1 MIAESSRQDE
11 SASFEELRFTLA
23 HIARI
28 KELGEDQ
35 QWLSPKRLEA
45 HILLAVKQ
53 DDVQF
58 AIDDRLLSLKKGTIF
73 IGLPGQRIEYMGSTS
88 SGTEDGYAII
98 FELQG
103 SESVKDAALRMI
115 GNESNCGIVSDA
127 FAALFPDLCDTAYRH
142 WHQPSKLSRLRSQAT
157 FYEIMYNVLYHAS
170 IAKDR
175 GMHASL
181 EMIRNY
187 LDTHFGENVS
197 IEQLAQRI
205 GVSSRHFR
213 RAFKQLYGISA
224 TDYVTDLR
232 MSQAK
237 RLMATTRQP
246 IAEIARHVGYQDES
260 HFRRTFKQ
268 QMGISP
274 SIYVK
279 NRQLKVAACSFPNI
293 GQLLPISIIPF
304 AAPIDHDWTDYYR
317 RKYRT
322 EVQFPLHHNN
332 EINRKMLLA
341 AKPDRIIAID
351 AYGSAEFQERLG
363 EIAPTLIIPWRTK
376 GWREHLLLTASFL
389 NKTDEAMRWLAVY
402 DEKADMMR
410 EVLDRIVRSEKLLV
424 VMIDRH
430 DCYRWTGEGDHGKRN
445 RYDLP
450 FAPERHK
457 TYSDRSFEK
466 VVPESLD
473 SFGAERIILLL
484 SEDRHSQ
491 LTWNSLLLSESWKK
505 LKAVRQ
511 NRVHTMS
518 VGPWFEYTAYNHGA
532 ILDQALKALNKVSAC
547 PK

>member
-1 MIAESSRQDE
+1 MIAESSRHGDGV
-11 SASFEELRFTLA
+11 SFEELRFGLV

-28 KELGEDQ
+28 EDLGEDP
-35 QWLSPKRLEA
+35 QWLSPKRQEVYL
-45 HILLAVKQ
+45 LLAVKR
-53 DDVQF
+53 DNVQF
-58 AIDDRLLSLKKGTIF
+58 AIDGRLLSLKRGSIF
-73 IGLPGQRIEYMGSTS
+73 IRLPGQRIEYMGSTVS
-88 SGTEDGYAII
+88 ETEDGYAMI
-98 FELQG
+98 FELHG
-103 SESVKDAALRMI
+103 SQPVKDAALRLI
-115 GNESNCGIVSDA
+115 GDESNCAIDSA
-127 FAALFPDLCDTAYRH
+127 EFAAVFPDLFETAYRH
-142 WHQPSKLSRLRSQAT
+142 WHQPSKLSRLRSQAA

-170 IAKDR
+170 ISKDR
-175 GMHASL
+175 GLHSAL
-181 EMIRNY
+181 ETIRNY
-187 LDTHFGENVS
+187 LDTHYEENVS

-213 RAFKQLYGISA
+213 RAFKRLYGISA

-232 MSQAK
+232 MSRAK
-237 RLMATTRQP
+237 RMMATTRQP

-279 NRQLKVAACSFPNI
+279 NRLLKVAACSFPNI
-293 GQLLPISIIPF
+293 GQLLPIGIIPF

-322 EVQFPLHHNN
+322 EVHFPLHHNN

-363 EIAPTLIIPWRTK
+363 EIAPVLIIPWRTK

-389 NKTDEAMRWLAVY
+389 RKTDEAKRWLAAY

-410 EVLDRIVRSEKLLV
+410 DLMDRIVRSEKLLV

-430 DCYRWTGEGDHGKRN
+430 DCYRWTGEGAHGQWN
-445 RYDLP
+445 RCDLP

-457 TYSDRSFEK
+457 ANTDRSFEK
-466 VVPESLD
+466 VVPEALD
-473 SFGAERIILLL
+473 SFGAERIVLLL

-491 LTWNSLLLSESWKK
+491 LTWKTLLLSESWRK
-505 LKAVRQ
+505 LKAVQR
-511 NRVHTMS
+511 NRVHIVP
-518 VGPWFEYTAYNHGA
+518 VGPWFEYTAFNHGA
-532 ILDQALKALNKVSAC
+532 ILDQALKALK
-547 PK
+547 

>member
-1 MIAESSRQDE
+1 MIADSSPQGDG
-11 SASFEELRFTLA
+11 ALFEELRFSLV

-28 KELGEDQ
+28 KDLGDDP
-35 QWLSPKRLEA
+35 QWLSPKRLET
-45 HILLAVKQ
+45 HLLLAVNQ

-58 AIDDRLLSLKKGTIF
+58 AIDGRLLGLNSGAIF
-73 IGLPGQRIEYMGSTS
+73 IGLPGQRVEYMGGSLS
-88 SGTEDGYAII
+88 EAEDGYAFI
-98 FELQG
+98 FELLGKQPA
-103 SESVKDAALRMI
+103 KDSALRTI
-115 GNESNCGIVSDA
+115 VNESDCGIVSGT
-127 FAALFPDLCDTAYRH
+127 FTALFPDLCETAYRH
-142 WHQPSKLSRLRSQAT
+142 WHQPSKLSRLRSQAA
-157 FYEIMYNVLYHAS
+157 FYEIMYNVLHQAS
-170 IAKDR
+170 MAKDR
-175 GMHASL
+175 GMQAAL
-181 EMIRNY
+181 ETARNY
-187 LDTHFGENVS
+187 LDLHFGENVS

-232 MSQAK
+232 MSRAK

-274 SIYVK
+274 SLYVK

-322 EVQFPLHHNN
+322 EVQFPLYHNN
-332 EINRKMLLA
+332 EINRKMLLS

-363 EIAPTLIIPWRTK
+363 EIAPVLLIPWRTK
-376 GWREHLLLTASFL
+376 NWREHLLLTASFM
-389 NKTDEAMRWLAVY
+389 NKMEEAVRWLAVY
-402 DEKADMMR
+402 DEKADRMR
-410 EVLDRIVRSEKLLV
+410 EVMDRIVRSEKLLV

-430 DCYRWTGEGDHGKRN
+430 DCFRWKGEDARGQWN
-445 RYDLP
+445 RRDLP

-457 TYSDRSFEK
+457 TGMDRSFEK
-466 VVPESLD
+466 IVPEALD
-473 SFGAERIILLL
+473 SFEAERIIMLL

-491 LTWNSLLLSESWKK
+491 LTWKSLVQSESWRK
-505 LKAVRQ
+505 LKAVRHS
-511 NRVHTMS
+511 RVHAVP
-518 VGPWFEYTAYNHGA
+518 VGPWFEYTAYNHGT
-532 ILDQALKALNKVSAC
+532 ILDQALKLMK
-547 PK
+547 

>member
-1 MIAESSRQDE
+1 MIAESSRHGDG
-11 SASFEELRFTLA
+11 ASFEELRFSIV

-28 KELGEDQ
+28 KDLGEDP
-35 QWLSPKRLEA
+35 QWLSPKRPEA
-45 HILLAVKQ
+45 HLLLAAKQ

-58 AIDDRLLSLKKGTIF
+58 AIDGRLLSLKRGTIF
-73 IGLPGQRIEYMGSTS
+73 IGLPGQRIEYMGSS
-88 SGTEDGYAII
+88 LPETEFGYAIL
-98 FELQG
+98 FELLG
-103 SESVKDAALRMI
+103 SQPAQDTALRLI
-115 GNESNCGIVSDA
+115 ANESNGGIVSDA
-127 FAALFPDLCDTAYRH
+127 FAALFPDLCETAYRH
-142 WHQPSKLSRLRSQAT
+142 WHQPSKLSRLRSQAA
-157 FYEIMYNVLYHAS
+157 FYEIMYNVLHHAS
-170 IAKDR
+170 VAKDR
-175 GMHASL
+175 GMDAAL
-181 EMIRNY
+181 EIVRNY
-187 LDTHFGENVS
+187 LDAHYEENVS
-197 IEQLAQRI
+197 IEQLAQCI

-213 RAFKQLYGISA
+213 RAFKQSYGISA

-232 MSQAK
+232 MSRAK

-279 NRQLKVAACSFPNI
+279 NRLLKVAACSFPNI
-293 GQLLPISIIPF
+293 GQLLPLSIIPF

-351 AYGSAEFQERLG
+351 AYGSVEFQERLG
-363 EIAPTLIIPWRTK
+363 EIAPVLLIPWRTK
-376 GWREHLLLTASFL
+376 SWREHLLLTASFL
-389 NKTDEAMRWLAVY
+389 NKTEEATRWLAAY
-402 DEKADMMR
+402 DEKADMLRGVM
-410 EVLDRIVRSEKLLV
+410 DRIVRSEKLLV
-424 VMIDRH
+424 IMIDRH
-430 DCYRWTGEGDHGKRN
+430 DCYRWTGEGALGQWT

-457 TYSDRSFEK
+457 TYADRSFEK
-466 VVPESLD
+466 IVPEALD
-473 SFGAERIILLL
+473 SYGAERILLLL

-491 LTWNSLLLSESWKK
+491 LTWKSLLLSESWKK
-505 LKAVRQ
+505 LKAVRH
-511 NRVHTMS
+511 NRVHTVP

-532 ILDQALKALNKVSAC
+532 ILDQALKALK
-547 PK
+547 